1 MIPFLSV
8 KARITLG
15 LVSLAVSV
23 MMLARFFGL
32 GPNAQSA
39 VLEGRKALC
48 ESLALNFSILVKR
61 GDISSMEGVLKAV
74 VDRNEHLLSAA
85 IRRSN
90 QKLHLEVGDHAKHW
104 KNTGEMSTET
114 QLVVPLSKGN
124 NVPWG
129 EIELRFQPLNQQ
141 GLLAFVMDPWM
152 QFTTAVAWITFLAY
166 YYYLGKV
173 LRQLDPSN
181 AIPKR
186 VRAAL
191 DTLAE
196 GLLVTDRKGRIVL
209 ANEAFANWIGKDA
222 DKLIGQDAGVFAWK
236 TDLDPNADTRC
247 PWTRAIEDAT
257 AQPNVMIQLTDKDGK
272 SLTLVANS
280 SPVLGQDGNYRGVLT
295 SFQDITELQ
304 QNRIELSEARDQA
317 DAANRAKSDFL
328 ARMSHEIRTP
338 MNAILGFTEIL
349 QRGLARDEA
358 QRQHYLQTIQG
369 SGEHLLT
376 LINDILDLSKI
387 ESGKMDLELA
397 RYSPVEII
405 SHALMIFQLKA
416 QEKGVELFHEPATP
430 LPETILT
437 DSVRLRQVIIN
448 LTGNALKFT
457 ERGSVRIVTKMVPGP
472 RPMFVIDVVD
482 TGIGI
487 SSEAVNRIFDPF
499 SQEDT
504 SITRRF
510 GGTGLGLSI
519 SKYLAEKMGGGV
531 SVSSVQGKG
540 STFSV
545 AIDPGP
551 LDGIPMLAPADAIT
565 HQGTRTGLKETIR
578 LNACT
583 ILVVDDGEANRQLAS
598 VYLERAGASVICAEN
613 GKEAIERLIENKIDL
628 LLMDVHMPVMDGL
641 QATRHLRAAG
651 CKLPIIALTGN
662 VMKKDEDACRDAGY
676 TSMLA
681 KPISMNQLL
690 SAVAKHVGGQV
701 VTETQSAASSQRSS
715 NPESEIEQLQAIHN
729 MANDISSELAA
740 STQNYQPIE
749 SELPVDSDD
758 EIRAIVGQF
767 VVRLRERIDEMEQAF
782 ETRNFK
788 ELEELAHWL
797 KGASGSLGFRPF
809 VAPARDLENGARSG
823 QLPVMEINMRLI
835 RTLVTRVRGPMELIP
850 AGN

>member
-23 MMLARFFGL
+23 MMVARFFGL
-32 GPNAQSA
+32 GPNAQHA

-48 ESLALNFSILVKR
+48 ESLALNFSILVRR
-61 GDISSMEGVLKAV
+61 GDVSSMEGVLKAV
-74 VDRNEHLLSAA
+74 VERNDQLLSAG
-85 IRRSN
+85 IRRAN
-90 QKLHLEVGDHAKHW
+90 RQMHLEIGDHTENWNNK
-104 KNTGEMSTET
+104 GEMSTAS
-114 QLVVPLSKGN
+114 QLVVPLSKGGA
-124 NVPWG
+124 PWG
-129 EIELRFQPLNQQ
+129 EIELRFAPLNQH
-141 GLLAFVMDPWM
+141 GLMAFVMDPWM
-152 QFTTAVAWITFLAY
+152 QFTTVVAWVTFLAY

-209 ANEAFANWIGKDA
+209 ANEAFASWIGKDA
-222 DKLIGQDAGVFAWK
+222 DKLIGQDAGQFSWK
-236 TDLDPNADTRC
+236 TDVEKGSDLRC

-257 AQPNVMIQLTDKDGK
+257 AQPNVMVQLTDKNARV
-272 SLTLVANS
+272 LTLVANS

-304 QNRIELSEARDQA
+304 QNRLELSEARDQA

-349 QRGLARDEA
+349 QRGLARDEG
-358 QRQHYLQTIQG
+358 QRQHYLQTIQS

-416 QEKGVELFHEPATP
+416 QEKGVQLYHEAATP

-457 ERGSVRIVTKMVPGP
+457 ERGSVRIVSKLTPGANP
-472 RPMFVIDVVD
+472 KFVIDVVD

-487 SSEAVNRIFDPF
+487 SAEAVDRIFDPF

-519 SKYLAEKMGGGV
+519 CKYLAEKMGGGV

-545 AIDPGP
+545 TIDPGP
-551 LDGIPMLAPADAIT
+551 LDGVPLLSPDEAVPKQAA
-565 HQGTRTGLKETIR
+565 GRSSKESIR
-578 LNACT
+578 LQPCT
-583 ILVVDDGEANRQLAS
+583 ILVVDDGEANRQLAT
-598 VYLERAGASVICAEN
+598 VYLERAGATVVTATN
-613 GKEAIERLIENKIDL
+613 GKEAIEALLANKIDL

-641 QATRHLRAAG
+641 QATRHLRMAG
-651 CKLPIIALTGN
+651 CRLPIIALTGN
-662 VMKKDEDACRDAGY
+662 VMKKDEDACREAGY

-690 SAVAKHVGGQV
+690 SAVASHVGGQIV
-701 VTETQSAASSQRSS
+701 QETQKLADARTPQPGR
-715 NPESEIEQLQAIHN
+715 EVDQLEEIHSIAK
-729 MANDISSELAA
+729 AISSEISQVIENRAE
-740 STQNYQPIE
+740 PIE
-749 SELPVDSDD
+749 SELPVQDDD
-758 EIRAIVGQF
+758 EIRNIVNQF
-767 VVRLRERIDEMEQAF
+767 VVRLRERMVEMEQAYQQK
-782 ETRNFK
+782 NLK

-797 KGASGSLGFRPF
+797 KGASGSLGFKPI
-809 VAPARDLENGARSG
+809 VAPARELESAARSG
-823 QLPVMEINMRLI
+823 HFPDVELNMQTIRSLI
-835 RTLVTRVRGPMELIP
+835 ARVQSPQDLMVVN
-850 AGN
+850 A